1 MKRSNAVTIGV
12 RPERK
17 FKRRAILITE
27 GVKIEIGYFNAF
39 IDSTDAFGINDRS
52 MWSCCTGSTRTSD

>member
-27 GVKIEIGYFNAF
+27 GVKTEIGYFNAF
-39 IDSTDAFGINDRS
+39 IDSKDALGINDLIDVVLLNRF
-52 MWSCCTGSTRTSD
+52 TRTSD